1 MLRTDHRY
9 PLLAVTAGTAGTA
22 LCLSLLTTT
31 GVAQA
36 VKACPTS
43 DRAQA
48 VVKVDLAGGY
58 GVDEVLHAY
67 PVAEASRL
75 VPSRGI
81 SVLESTDPE
90 FCADKKWSKK
100 LAGQLKEADAVL
112 AVEPA
117 YETELSDRRFHAW
130 PSGPPEDAGS
140 DAATW
145 RSQPAVERLRLDQ
158 AHERSTG
165 AGVTV
170 AVLDTGV
177 SPHPALGGRVLP
189 GWDYVDDDDDPRE
202 ARNGRDDDG
211 DGRVDESFGH
221 GTFLSGIVL
230 LVAPEARV
238 LPLRVLDSDG
248 GGNTFV
254 VAQAIDDAVDGGAG
268 VISISFGTGVEPES
282 KTLDD
287 AIERAK
293 KHDVVIVAAAGN
305 TGTDEKHYPAA
316 DGDVVGVSALDD
328 QASGLAAFS
337 ASGGW
342 VDVAAPG
349 EHVAGPVPDDGYAWW
364 SGTSVAA
371 PFVAGQVALVEDRK
385 GRREFKKVV
394 EAVTKTA
401 RKLEP
406 EGRPKSKA
414 IDILG
419 SLAHD

>member
-1 MLRTDHRY
+1 MLRISHRL
-9 PLLAVTAGTAGTA
+9 PFVAVTLGTA

-31 GVAQA
+31 GSAQA
-36 VKACPTS
+36 AKACPTS
-43 DRAQA
+43 ERARA
-48 VVKVDLAGGY
+48 VVKIDLAGGHD
-58 GVDEVLHAY
+58 VDEVLRAH
-67 PVAEASRL
+67 PVTEASRL

-81 SVLESTDPE
+81 SVLQSTDPE
-90 FCADKKWSKK
+90 YCDDKKWSKK
-100 LAGQLKEADAVL
+100 LVGRLKKADAVL

-117 YETELSDRRFHAW
+117 YETEVSDGRFHAW

-145 RSQPAVERLRLDQ
+145 GSQPAAERLRLDQ
-158 AHERSTG
+158 AHERFTG

-177 SPHPALGGRVLP
+177 SPHPALGSRVLP

-202 ARNGRDDDG
+202 TRNGRDDDG

-238 LPLRVLDSDG
+238 LPMRVLDTDG
-248 GGNTFV
+248 RGNTFV

-268 VISISFGTGVEPES
+268 VISLSFGTGVEPES
-282 KTLDD
+282 KTLDN
-287 AIERAK
+287 AIKRAK

-305 TGTDEKHYPAA
+305 TGTDEEQYPAA

-328 QASGLAAFS
+328 QESGLTAFS

-349 EHVAGPVPDDGYAWW
+349 ERIAGPVPGGGYAWW

-385 GRREFKKVV
+385 GRRDYKKVV

-406 EGRPKSKA
+406 KGRPKAKA